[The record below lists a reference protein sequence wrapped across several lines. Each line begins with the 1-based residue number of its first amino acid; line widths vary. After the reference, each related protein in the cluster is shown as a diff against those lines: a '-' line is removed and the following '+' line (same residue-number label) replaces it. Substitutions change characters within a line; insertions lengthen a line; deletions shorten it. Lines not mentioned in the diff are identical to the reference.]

1 MPKTKRLRARAGVGL
16 IELLI
21 ALIVMAII
29 GIAMLKVFISQTRF
43 SDQESKLSAARAVS
57 RAPLNL
63 LMSEARMVEI
73 GGGVVAASATSGAS
87 SITLRVPLA
96 MGLVC
101 GTAGGAT
108 VLSMMPTDSL
118 VLADAALSGY
128 AYRAASGYAYTETPI
143 TLTAGA
149 AGTCAAASITTIAG
163 GRVVSVTPALPLSVI
178 AGTPAFFYQ
187 RVKYGF
193 APSVALSG
201 RLGFW
206 RTLEA
211 TNVAEELAAPFDT
224 SSRIRFYENNNATS
238 TLTVPALSAI
248 RGLELVLTGTSANPR
263 FGRTTPE
270 SATIRTA
277 VFFINRIN

>member
-1 MPKTKRLRARAGVGL
+1 MPKTNRLRARAGVGL

-21 ALIVMAII
+21 ALIVMGII
-29 GIAMLKVFISQTRF
+29 GVAMLKVFISQTRF
-43 SDQESKLSAARAVS
+43 SDQESKLSAARAVT

-63 LMSEARMVEI
+63 LMSEARMVET
-73 GGGVVAASATSGAS
+73 GGGVVTASSASGAS

-101 GTAGGAT
+101 GTVGGGT
-108 VLSMMPTDSL
+108 VLSLMPVDSL
-118 VLADAALSGY
+118 VLAEAALSGY
-128 AYRAASGYAYTETPI
+128 AYRTAAGYAYTETPV
-143 TLTAGA
+143 TLA
-149 AGTCAAASITTIAG
+149 AGGNGTCTAESITTMTG
-163 GRVVSVTPALPLSVI
+163 GRVVTITPALPLGVT

-193 APSVALSG
+193 APSTVLSG
-201 RLGFW
+201 RVGFW

-224 SSRIRFYENNNATS
+224 SSRIQFYKNVNATS
-238 TLTVPALSAI
+238 SIAVPPISEI
-248 RGLELVLTGTSANPR
+248 KGIELVLTGASANPR
-263 FGRTTPE
+263 FGRTAPE
-270 SATIRTA
+270 TATIRTA